1 VKKKKQQRQ
10 NSRHKL
16 PKIMKIGKNQKIGIV
31 IIFVLVI
38 VLVLVFNKEKNQN
51 GGNGGSGNGGVNCSN
66 AFTKV
71 NSSKRGIQNNN
82 WGNIKFANNNWDG
95 KVSRSCNT
103 DTNKTFEQFYEKKY
117 GDRAMIKLVNNYI
130 IAGHNTLRK
139 ILSRWVG
146 NNTTE
151 TASYINFAKSKGY
164 NDYTLNLPQLA
175 TKQNL
180 FEICKLITQKE
191 TSSTISSSD
200 FNTAYA
206 LL

>member
-1 VKKKKQQRQ
+1 
-10 NSRHKL
+10 
-16 PKIMKIGKNQKIGIV
+16 MKIGKNQKIGIV

-38 VLVLVFNKEKNQN
+38 VLVLVFNKEKNGGN
-51 GGNGGSGNGGVNCSN
+51 GGNGGNGENGGVNCSN

-71 NSSKRGIQNNN
+71 VSSKRGIQNNN
-82 WGNIKFANNNWDG
+82 WGNIKFSNSNNWDG
-95 KVSRSCNT
+95 KVSRNCNT
-103 DTNKTFEQFYEKKY
+103 DTSKTFEQFYEKKY

-130 IAGHNTLRK
+130 IAGHNTMRE
-139 ILSRWVG
+139 ILGRWVG

>member
-10 NSRHKL
+10 NRRNKL
-16 PKIMKIGKNQKIGIV
+16 SKMMKIGKNQKIGIV

-51 GGNGGSGNGGVNCSN
+51 GGNGGNGGVNCSN
-66 AFTKV
+66 PFTKV

-95 KVSRSCNT
+95 KVSSSCNT

-117 GDRAMIKLVNNYI
+117 GDRAMIKLVSNYI
-130 IAGHNTLRK
+130 ANGHNTIRK

-191 TSSTISSSD
+191 TSSTINSSD